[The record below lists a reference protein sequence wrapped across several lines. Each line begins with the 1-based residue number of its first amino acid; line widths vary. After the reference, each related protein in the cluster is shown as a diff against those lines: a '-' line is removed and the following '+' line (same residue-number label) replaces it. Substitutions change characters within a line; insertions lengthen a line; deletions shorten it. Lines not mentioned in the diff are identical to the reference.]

1 MEDLD
6 LATVATFSVRHEA
19 EVARAR
25 LAAAGIPAVVHADD
39 EGGLNPGFFADYG
52 IRVAVRREQLDAA
65 GVVLGE
71 DPGHAAGIV
80 LHPEHLEALLAHARF
95 SAPEEA
101 CGLLA
106 FDETGRLRFV
116 YCLTN
121 ADRSAH
127 RFTVDPTEHYHA
139 LQHAERSGWE
149 IAGDFH
155 SHPRGRAEPSPTD
168 IEAAAAASWIHLVVG
183 LGSSQGPRVR
193 AFLIDEGRA
202 VEVGVAVG

>member
-6 LATVATFSVRHEA
+6 LTTVATFSLRHEA
-19 EVARAR
+19 EVAKAR

-65 GVVLGE
+65 RVTLE
-71 DPGHAAGIV
+71 DDPGIAGIE
-80 LHPEHLEALLAHARF
+80 LHPDHLEALLTHAEF

-106 FDETGRLRFV
+106 FDASGRLRFV

-121 ADRSAH
+121 AVRSPH
-127 RFTVDPTEHYHA
+127 RFTVDPVEHYHA
-139 LQHAERSGWE
+139 LRHAERNGWE

-168 IEAAAAASWIHLVVG
+168 VEAATGASWVHLVVG
-183 LGSSQGPRVR
+183 LGSARGLQVR
-193 AFLIDEGRA
+193 AFVIDGG
-202 VEVGVAVG
+202 EVTELGIAVG